1 MVLPGS
7 MLCDA
12 NTYVSPATVQQYA
25 KSSLLTDEE
34 QDAQY
39 RAVIQAARKNA
50 DVNGGLNS
58 VGTLLLQNVLSPV
71 IGKHLL
77 LSLTSCV
84 CWEQVCVV
92 LYVVLHRS
100 MTHVKRQSMSR
111 PNLPSLGCVNNCS

>member
-7 MLCDA
+7 MPCDA
-12 NTYVSPATVQQYA
+12 NNYVSPATVQQYA

-58 VGTLLLQNVLSPV
+58 VGTLLSYHLS
-71 IGKHLL
+71 
-77 LSLTSCV
+77 
-84 CWEQVCVV
+84 
-92 LYVVLHRS
+92 
-100 MTHVKRQSMSR
+100 
-111 PNLPSLGCVNNCS
+111 